1 MTAPRLE
8 INLTKI
14 YHNAS
19 VLVGQ
24 LETRGI
30 SVTGVTKAFL
40 GDYRLAKTLLAA
52 GIRTLGDSRIENIEA
67 MRRDGINAPITLIR
81 TPMPSQVERVVEA
94 ADVSFNTELGVI
106 GALSNAACK
115 LDLRHGVVLM
125 VELGDLREGIMP
137 CDLVATARETLQLPN
152 IVLKG
157 IGTNLA
163 CRSGV
168 SPDTENMDELTRLTN
183 LLEATC
189 GYTIKIISGGNSSNL
204 EWALGGEDKGRINSL
219 RLGESI
225 LLGVDPLHRQP
236 IADLYTDAI
245 TLFAEIIERKI
256 KPSCPWGKI
265 AQTAFGDTPNIKDR
279 GNISQ
284 AILALGQQDIDPLGI
299 SSSLDIQILGAS
311 SDHLILDDSNHRMSV
326 GSEIGFQVNYS
337 ALLRAMTSPFVSKLY
352 LEPDSYSQSAFRVST
367 CSQLPEGAQQCH

>member
-1 MTAPRLE
+1 M
-8 INLTKI
+8 
-14 YHNAS
+14 
-19 VLVGQ
+19 
-24 LETRGI
+24 
-30 SVTGVTKAFL
+30 
-40 GDYRLAKTLLAA
+40 
-52 GIRTLGDSRIENIEA
+52 
-67 MRRDGINAPITLIR
+67 
-81 TPMPSQVERVVEA
+81 
-94 ADVSFNTELGVI
+94 
-106 GALSNAACK
+106 
-115 LDLRHGVVLM
+115 
-125 VELGDLREGIMP
+125 
-137 CDLVATARETLQLPN
+137 
-152 IVLKG
+152 
-157 IGTNLA
+157 
-163 CRSGV
+163 
-168 SPDTENMDELTRLTN
+168 
-183 LLEATC
+183 
-189 GYTIKIISGGNSSNL
+189 
-204 EWALGGEDKGRINSL
+204 
-219 RLGESI
+219 
-225 LLGVDPLHRQP
+225 DPLHRQP